1 MSNYSTKNTKKKL
14 KHAAGLY
21 TSFLAFET
29 GYIALKAEVNK
40 VEINNRLMIQLAWVI
55 QRQKSMI

>member
-14 KHAAGLY
+14 KHGAGVD

-29 GYIALKAEVNK
+29 GYIALKVEVNK
-40 VEINNRLMIQLAWVI
+40 VEINNRLMIELAWVI